1 MILVRKSSGCYW
13 ENIVKLNDDAVLLD
27 LVMPDGITINT
38 AAVYGPSHADDTDF
52 WNNVKSNLDLRSSN
66 GGKMILGDY
75 NVTLN
80 FAHDTC
86 NYLTNPHHLACKV
99 INQWL
104 YNGDFADFYEKLH
117 PGKSLESKI

>member
-27 LVMPDGITINT
+27 FVMPDGLTINT

-86 NYLTNPHHLACKV
+86 
-99 INQWL
+99 
-104 YNGDFADFYEKLH
+104 
-117 PGKSLESKI
+117 S